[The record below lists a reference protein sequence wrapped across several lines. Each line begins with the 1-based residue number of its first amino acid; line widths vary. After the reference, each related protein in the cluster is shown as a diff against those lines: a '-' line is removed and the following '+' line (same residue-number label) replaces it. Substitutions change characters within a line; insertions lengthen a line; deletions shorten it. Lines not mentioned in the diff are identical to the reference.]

1 MCILE
6 ACTASCSVLKL
17 LGYFIRTRFRRVFAA
32 AAALRPDPGSVS
44 QLRPGLYCIVLVF
57 TAVLLTCCVY

>member
-32 AAALRPDPGSVS
+32 AAALRPDPGSVP
-44 QLRPGLYCIVLVF
+44 QAIAEAHRFWCEQRPSVLCFVW
-57 TAVLLTCCVY
+57 